1 MLGWFFYSMLLQSL
15 HLLMGGDYR
24 ALRGASKSPYGCSPG
39 TGSGGRSP
47 SAGQSPSPAAS
58 RKKKARPRPFH
69 AAAPPSIPAAEAVLY
84 YTDICPSPF
93 FFIFFFFA
101 KRFIS
106 VCSKSSIGW
115 MDFMQET
122 YTTLQCTAVLW
133 NLAVKKHL
141 VGLASALY

>member
-1 MLGWFFYSMLLQSL
+1 MLGCFFYSMLLQSL

-93 FFIFFFFA
+93 FFFLLSVLSAFA
-101 KRFIS
+101 QSLPLGEWILCRKHTLRYN
-106 VCSKSSIGW
+106 VLLYY
-115 MDFMQET
+115 ET
-122 YTTLQCTAVLW
+122 W
-133 NLAVKKHL
+133 P
-141 VGLASALY
+141 